1 MVSALSEI
9 GETVVAAKPPQDA
22 LKRYRASIHCELNMD
37 RADALG
43 RSERP
48 VGGED
53 AAFLEL
59 VQKLEGP

>member
-1 MVSALSEI
+1 
-9 GETVVAAKPPQDA
+9 VVAAKPPRAA
-22 LKRYRASIHCELNMD
+22 LDKYRASIHCELNKG
-37 RADALG
+37 RAEALG

-59 VQKLEGP
+59 VKKLDAQ

>member
-1 MVSALSEI
+1 MPRSAQ
-9 GETVVAAKPPQDA
+9 AA
-22 LKRYRASIHCELNMD
+22 LKRYQASIHCELNMD
-37 RADALG
+37 RAAALG

-59 VQKLEGP
+59 VKKLDSQ